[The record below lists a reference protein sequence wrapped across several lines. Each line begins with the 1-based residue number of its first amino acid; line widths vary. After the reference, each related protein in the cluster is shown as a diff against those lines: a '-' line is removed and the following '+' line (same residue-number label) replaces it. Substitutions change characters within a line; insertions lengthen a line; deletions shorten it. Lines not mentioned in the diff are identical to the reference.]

1 MDNGSL
7 IAGFL
12 AEAARGS
19 SSLEITLYVPRGPA
33 LITKY
38 SIVRHGVL
46 LMIERHLEMLKRS
59 RQERKKK
66 KKEENERDELQN
78 ELPSNDG
85 NRGGGCISRGLPRRP

>member
-7 IAGFL
+7 IAGFS

-46 LMIERHLEMLKRS
+46 LMIERYLEMLKRP